1 MLYGKKIYLF
11 AAPELSNMTKKYNLY
26 LLSAFL
32 YLSITSCTQ
41 NPSKEAAN
49 ISINKEKP
57 AILISEQSEPD
68 TLKGSLK
75 AFVEGKI
82 GNANVKITYHSPAV
96 RGRVVWGGLVPY
108 DQVWV
113 AGAHMATSFETDEE
127 LIIEGTR
134 IPAGRYAF
142 FTIPGKND
150 WIIIINKNFQQHL
163 ADDYSEKDDL
173 FRIKIKPEIRP
184 ENQERLLYQI
194 VSKPGNT
201 GEIVFNW
208 EKLKIV
214 IPVSQ

>member
-1 MLYGKKIYLF
+1 MI
-11 AAPELSNMTKKYNLY
+11 KKYNLY

-32 YLSITSCTQ
+32 YLSIAGCTQ

-57 AILISEQSEPD
+57 AILINEQSEPD

-82 GNANVKITYHSPAV
+82 GLANVKIMYHSPAV

-108 DQVWV
+108 NQVWV
-113 AGAHMATSFETDEE
+113 AGAHMATSFETDKE
-127 LIIEGTR
+127 LIIEGSK

-142 FTIPGKND
+142 FTIPGKKD

-173 FRIKIKPEIRP
+173 LRIKIKPEIRP

-194 VSKPGNT
+194 ISKPGNA
-201 GEIVFNW
+201 GEIVLNW